1 MEQNKI
7 IEEVREKRA
16 IILKEKEQLEKEL
29 DSLRETQAEQDN
41 EITHLKNRLEA
52 NANQQIKIDEQSAL
66 IKNKDRENQ
75 SLTRK
80 TKSFKSEN
88 TELRDLND
96 KSLGLLL
103 EIASTNPELRDMI
116 VNEIPELRSKFTK
129 DDAGMEMG

>member
-1 MEQNKI
+1 M
-7 IEEVREKRA
+7 
-16 IILKEKEQLEKEL
+16 
-29 DSLRETQAEQDN
+29 
-41 EITHLKNRLEA
+41 
-52 NANQQIKIDEQSAL
+52 

-80 TKSFKSEN
+80 TENLQSEN

-103 EIASTNPELRDMI
+103 EIASTNPELKEMI
-116 VNEIPELRSKFTK
+116 LNEMPELRGKFIK